1 MFDTVLGLPLHPL
14 VVHAVVV
21 LGPLA
26 ALLLVAYA
34 AVPRWRAGLRW
45 PTVACAL
52 VAGCAAVVATEAGE
66 ALAARVGEPGFEHEE
81 RGELAR
87 TALLILAAVTLVV
100 VFLVARVEAA
110 TARVG
115 VALILSIAAAVFATG
130 AVALAGHSGA
140 KAVWTSVIDSTSGS

>member
-1 MFDTVLGLPLHPL
+1 M
-14 VVHAVVV
+14 
-21 LGPLA
+21 
-26 ALLLVAYA
+26 
-34 AVPRWRAGLRW
+34 
-45 PTVACAL
+45 
-52 VAGCAAVVATEAGE
+52 AGCAAVVATEAGE

-87 TALLILAAVTLVV
+87 TALLILAVVTLVV

-110 TARVG
+110 MARVG

>member
-52 VAGCAAVVATEAGE
+52 VAGCAAVVATEAG
-66 ALAARVGEPGFEHEE
+66 VGEPGFEHEE

>member
-1 MFDTVLGLPLHPL
+1 MFDTILGLPLHPL

-87 TALLILAAVTLVV
+87 TAILAVVTLVV

-110 TARVG
+110 MARVG